1 MKIKKLSLGFSA
13 AVLGF
18 SSLLTVAITPM
29 VSAAADTCTWT
40 GAGDGIHFSDGANW
54 TGCDNAGVP
63 ETVDTLTFD
72 SLAGNPQVT
81 LVNDLGYAVVGVN
94 VTTSSP
100 GTGYTIDTLSLAN
113 GAVINDQGEGGTNF
127 TNVQVNTLNALG
139 ALTLTG
145 GGNRFDATTWS
156 IAGVLTLGNGE
167 RFFGS
172 DVGANG
178 VVVQN
183 GATLSFFPTSASD
196 NTSTYPITL
205 GGGAGTAKPIVE
217 FGEYYGTSWQ
227 ATTWAFAN
235 PLTLLSDAQVLI
247 DRAETTVNQT
257 GSIDGAGFALTL
269 APASATGSKLVLAAS
284 SNNSATVLGTY
295 TGAGAGAGGGSGATP
310 QAAVPKTPDTGFA
323 LGSTN
328 PAVVL
333 GVVTLA
339 ALAIAFGGR
348 RLQVSSAKTSRR

>member
-1 MKIKKLSLGFSA
+1 MKIKKLGLGFSA

-29 VSAAADTCTWT
+29 VSALAYTCTWT
-40 GAGDGIHFSDGANW
+40 GAGDGIHFSDALNW
-54 TGCDNAGVP
+54 SNCNSVAPQTG
-63 ETVDTLTFD
+63 DTLSFG
-72 SLAGNPQVT
+72 SLAGNPTVNLT
-81 LVNDLGYAVVGVN
+81 NDLGYAVTGVN
-94 VTTSSP
+94 ITTSSP
-100 GTGYTIDTLSLAN
+100 GTSYNIDTLSLAD
-113 GAVINDQGEGGTNF
+113 GAIINDLGDSGTNY
-127 TNVQVNTLNALG
+127 TNVSVTTVNALG
-139 ALTLTG
+139 ALTITG
-145 GGNRFDATTWS
+145 GGNRLDVTTWS

-284 SNNSATVLGTY
+284 TNNSATVLGTY
-295 TGAGAGAGGGSGATP
+295 TGTGAGAGGGSGATP
-310 QAAVPKTPDTGFA
+310 QAAAPKTPDTGFA
-323 LGSTN
+323 LGSAN
-328 PAVVL
+328 PAAVL

-339 ALAIAFGGR
+339 ALAIAYGGR
-348 RLQVSSAKTSRR
+348 RLQLASAKTSRR